1 MTAINQPQPG
11 LTWPNVLP
19 GVGVADYP
27 HAMTAPD
34 GRRTIPLAEVTLPH
48 HCPAP
53 VRLGVLGR
61 SAYFHGLDEQALER
75 IDRRMR
81 TITVAA
87 DAAVFHAGEEAS
99 ALYVVAE
106 GRVRIAEPTP
116 TGALVV
122 TDILGLGQ
130 MFGAMSSLGEPFHRR
145 TATALV
151 GSCLLRIGQEA
162 FREVM
167 VENPVVGLRV
177 VDDLAARLSRAQ
189 TDMGRQSTDTVEQR
203 VARALLRLA
212 DSLGEDRGEQGLLL
226 EVPLSRADLAG
237 LARSTP
243 ETVSRVMSALR
254 REGIIDS
261 GRRWTSILDRA
272 ALKERAAN

>member
-1 MTAINQPQPG
+1 
-11 LTWPNVLP
+11 
-19 GVGVADYP
+19 
-27 HAMTAPD
+27 MTAPD

-48 HCPAP
+48 QCPAP
-53 VRLGVLGR
+53 VRLGVLAR

-75 IDRRMR
+75 VDHRMR
-81 TITVAA
+81 TLTIPA
-87 DAAVFHAGEEAS
+87 DAPVFRAGEPAD

-106 GRVRIAEPTP
+106 GRMRIAEDTAS
-116 TGALVV
+116 GSVVV
-122 TDILGLGQ
+122 TDILGPGQ
-130 MFGAMSSLGEPFHRR
+130 MFGAMSSLGDPVHQR

-189 TDMGRQSTDTVEQR
+189 SDMGRQSTATVEQR

-212 DSLGEDRGEQGLLL
+212 DSLGEDRGAQGLLL

-272 ALKERAAN
+272 ALEERAAGE

>member
-1 MTAINQPQPG
+1 
-11 LTWPNVLP
+11 
-19 GVGVADYP
+19 
-27 HAMTAPD
+27 
-34 GRRTIPLAEVTLPH
+34 RRSTISIAEVTLPH

-145 TATALV
+145 TAT
-151 GSCLLRIGQEA
+151 GIIG
-162 FREVM
+162 R
-167 VENPVVGLRV
+167 PDPGKY
-177 VDDLAARLSRAQ
+177 LSGA
-189 TDMGRQSTDTVEQR
+189 
-203 VARALLRLA
+203 
-212 DSLGEDRGEQGLLL
+212 DRGSPQ
-226 EVPLSRADLAG
+226 S
-237 LARSTP
+237 
-243 ETVSRVMSALR
+243 
-254 REGIIDS
+254 
-261 GRRWTSILDRA
+261 
-272 ALKERAAN
+272 N

>member
-1 MTAINQPQPG
+1 MT
-11 LTWPNVLP
+11 T
-19 GVGVADYP
+19 
-27 HAMTAPD
+27 PD

-48 HCPAP
+48 TCPAP
-53 VRLGVLGR
+53 VRLGVLDR
-61 SAYFHGLDEQALER
+61 SAYFHGLSEAALER

-81 TITVAA
+81 TLTLPA
-87 DAAVFHAGEEAS
+87 DAPAFRAGEPAE

-106 GRVRIAEPTP
+106 GRLRIAEPTP
-116 TGALVV
+116 SGALAV
-122 TDILGLGQ
+122 TDILGPGQ

-151 GSCLLRIGQEA
+151 GTCLLRIGQEA

-189 TDMGRQSTDTVEQR
+189 TDLGTQSTDTVEQR

-212 DSLGEDRGEQGLLL
+212 DSLGEDRGAQGLLL

-243 ETVSRVMSALR
+243 ESVSRVMSALR

-261 GRRWTSILDRA
+261 GRRWTSILDRD
-272 ALKERAAN
+272 ALEVRAADGGGER

>member
-1 MTAINQPQPG
+1 MRTFFTPAV
-11 LTWPNVLP
+11 W
-19 GVGVADYP
+19 
-27 HAMTAPD
+27 
-34 GRRTIPLAEVTLPH
+34 RRSTISIAEVTLPH

-130 MFGAMSSLGEPFHRR
+130 MFGAMSSLGELFHRR